1 MQKMT
6 ESLAETAVALAL
18 ALSADARFPSLAAR
32 LTGASGP
39 FAVLHWVRG
48 IAAAVE
54 EGIMVVNN
62 DNTVDD
68 VDFLATIDRVA
79 NYLLD
84 RALAPGGTIPSGEP
98 LTNFTI
104 WAAHQR

>member
-1 MQKMT
+1 MPKMT

-18 ALSADARFPSLAAR
+18 ALSGDARFPNLAAR
-32 LTGASGP
+32 LMGASGP

-54 EGIMVVNN
+54 EGITLASN
-62 DNTVDD
+62 DETID
-68 VDFLATIDRVA
+68 VDFLRTIDRVA

-84 RALAPGGTIPSGEP
+84 RALAPGGTIPSAEP
-98 LTNFTI
+98 LTNFTV